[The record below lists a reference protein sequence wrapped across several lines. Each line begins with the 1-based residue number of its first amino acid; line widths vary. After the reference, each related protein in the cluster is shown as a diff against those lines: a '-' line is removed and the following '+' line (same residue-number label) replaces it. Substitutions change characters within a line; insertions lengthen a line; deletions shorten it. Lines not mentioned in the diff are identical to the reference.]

1 MNILEKQLLFMK
13 GFKMCE
19 IFEQGKCIL
28 GCQALEDLKDID
40 IAKYSCEI
48 YKEMKS
54 NEGNGI

>member
-1 MNILEKQLLFMK
+1 
-13 GFKMCE
+13 MCE

-48 YKEMKS
+48 YKEMKNGKSS
-54 NEGNGI
+54 NK